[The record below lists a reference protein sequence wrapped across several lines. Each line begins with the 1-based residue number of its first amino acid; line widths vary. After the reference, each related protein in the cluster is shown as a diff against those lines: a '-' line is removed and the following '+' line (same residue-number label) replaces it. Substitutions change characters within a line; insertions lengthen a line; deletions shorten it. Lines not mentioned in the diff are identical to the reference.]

1 MLPTGVLKNI
11 CHSLLLALIYSVFRY
26 TRHAHQGQGQHML
39 QVTNIEKSYGKQVL
53 FDGVGFTVN
62 PRERVGLVGRNGHGK
77 STLFRMILGEEHQD
91 SGTITMPSGYTV
103 GHLSQHIHFTE
114 DTVLKEAC
122 LALPVNEDHIDESY
136 KAEAILHG
144 LGFTND
150 DFDRPPSSLSG
161 GYQVRLNLAKVL
173 VSEPNLLL
181 LDEPTNYLD
190 IISVRWLT
198 QFLRAWRNEM
208 ILITHDREFM
218 DSVTTHTMIIHR
230 CKMRKVAGGTQK
242 LYDQI
247 LMEEEIYEKT
257 RQNDEKKRK
266 EVEQFIN
273 RFRAQATKASAVQS
287 RVKALAR
294 HEKLDKLEEIR
305 TLDFKF
311 RSAPFEAKWLMTVE
325 DLSFGFSGD
334 SPKLI
339 DGLSFGVSKK
349 DRIAVIGKNGK
360 GKTTLLNLLAGE
372 MSPTSGDIKLHP
384 NTKIAYF
391 GQTNINRLRPEKT
404 ALQEVMDAHPDY
416 AQGESRAIC
425 GLMMFEGDN
434 ALKKVSVLSGGERSR
449 VLLGKLLVSPANLL
463 MLDEPTN
470 HLDME
475 SIDSLIEA
483 IEAFDG
489 AVIIVT
495 HSELILEAV
504 ATKLIVYDNDAVSVF
519 EGTYLDFLERVGWSD
534 EGGVRTKKGKKQA
547 SDKNGNR
554 KDIKKMR
561 TGIVADKSKVLGAL
575 KKKIAEIEEQITKL
589 EFDVDQD
596 TQRLLE
602 VSIKGEALA
611 IKRLSQ
617 TMRDNKARIE
627 KLFNELETVT
637 NEHDAKAQELDR
649 QLGAPAEIS

>member
-1 MLPTGVLKNI
+1 
-11 CHSLLLALIYSVFRY
+11 
-26 TRHAHQGQGQHML
+26 ML

-53 FDGVGFTVN
+53 FDGVSFTVN

-91 SGTITMPSGYTV
+91 AGTITTPSGYTI

-114 DTVLKEAC
+114 DTVLQEAC
-122 LALPVNEDHIDESY
+122 LALPKNEDHIDETY

-150 DFDRPPSSLSG
+150 DFGRHPSSLSG

-190 IISVRWLT
+190 IVSVRWLT
-198 QFLRAWRNEM
+198 LFLRAWRNEM
-208 ILITHDREFM
+208 IIITHDRDFM

-230 CKMRKVAGGTQK
+230 CKMRKIAGGTQK

-247 LMEEEIYEKT
+247 LLEEEIYEKT

-294 HEKLDKLEEIR
+294 HEKLDKLEEIKS
-305 TLDFKF
+305 LDFKF

-325 DLSFGFSGD
+325 NLTFGFSQD

-339 DGLSFGVSKK
+339 DALSFAVGKK
-349 DRIAVIGKNGK
+349 DRIGVIGKNGK
-360 GKTTLLNLLAGE
+360 GKTTLLNLLARE
-372 MSPTSGDIKLHP
+372 ISPTCGDVRLHP

-404 ALQEVMDAHPDY
+404 ALQEIMDAHPDN
-416 AQGESRAIC
+416 AQGESRSIC

-434 ALKKVSVLSGGERSR
+434 ALKKVSVLSGGEKSR
-449 VLLGKLLVSPANLL
+449 VLLGKLLVSPANML

-504 ATKLIVYDNDAVSVF
+504 ATKLIVFDNDTVSVF
-519 EGTYLDFLERVGWSD
+519 EGTYLDFLERRGWSD
-534 EGGVRTKKGKKQA
+534 EGGVRVKKGKKQQVDRCA
-547 SDKNGNR
+547 NR
-554 KDIKKMR
+554 KDAKKQR
-561 TGIVADKSKVLGAL
+561 VTIVSDKSKVLSSL
-575 KKKIAEIEEQITKL
+575 KSRIAAIEEEIVKL
-589 EFDVDQD
+589 EQAAERD
-596 TQRLLE
+596 TRELLDAS
-602 VSIKGEALA
+602 VKGKALTIKQ
-611 IKRLSQ
+611 LSQ
-617 TMRDNKARIE
+617 SVNEAKAKIE
-627 KLFNELETVT
+627 KLFAELETVT
-637 NEHDAKAQELDR
+637 AEHDAKAQGFDQQLNELA
-649 QLGAPAEIS
+649 QIS

>member
-1 MLPTGVLKNI
+1 
-11 CHSLLLALIYSVFRY
+11 
-26 TRHAHQGQGQHML
+26 ML

-53 FDGVGFTVN
+53 FDGVSFTVN

-77 STLFRMILGEEHQD
+77 STLFRMILGEDHQD
-91 SGTITMPSGYTV
+91 SGTITVPSGYTI

-114 DTVLKEAC
+114 DTVIREAC
-122 LALPVNEDHIDESY
+122 LALPANEDHIDETY

-144 LGFTND
+144 LGFTNA
-150 DFDRPPSSLSG
+150 DFDRHPSSLSG

-190 IISVRWLT
+190 IVSVRWLT

-208 ILITHDREFM
+208 IIITHDRDFM

-230 CKMRKVAGGTQK
+230 CKMRKVSGGTQK
-242 LYDQI
+242 LYGQI

-257 RQNDEKKRK
+257 RQNDEKKRR

-294 HEKLDKLEEIR
+294 HEKLDKLEEIKS
-305 TLDFKF
+305 LDFTF

-325 DLSFGFSGD
+325 DLSFGFSPDG
-334 SPKLI
+334 PKLI
-339 DGLSFGVSKK
+339 EGLSFAVGKK

-360 GKTTLLNLLAGE
+360 GKTTLLNLLAKE
-372 MSPTSGDIKLHP
+372 LSPTSGEVKTHP

-391 GQTNINRLRPEKT
+391 GQTNISRLNPAKT
-404 ALQEVMDAHPDY
+404 ALQEVMESHPDCG
-416 AQGESRAIC
+416 QGEARAIC

-434 ALKKVSVLSGGERSR
+434 ALKKVSVLSGGEKSR

-483 IEAFDG
+483 IEAYDG

-504 ATKLIVYDNDAVSVF
+504 ATKLIIYDSDSVSVF
-519 EGTYLDFLERVGWSD
+519 EGTYLDFLERIGWSD
-534 EGGVRTKKGKKQA
+534 EGGVRVKKGKKLEAQK
-547 SDKNGNR
+547 SINR
-554 KDIKKMR
+554 KDSKKQR
-561 TGIVADKSKVLGAL
+561 AAIVTDKSKILSSL
-575 KKKIAEIEEQITKL
+575 KTRITTIEEEITKL
-589 EFDVDQD
+589 EQDVEQN
-596 TQRLLE
+596 TQELLE
-602 VSIKGEALA
+602 ASVKGRALEIK
-611 IKRLSQ
+611 KLSQ
-617 TMRDNKARIE
+617 SVNEAKTRIE
-627 KLFNELETVT
+627 KLFVELENVTAEHDRKALEFDQQLNEL
-637 NEHDAKAQELDR
+637 AQ
-649 QLGAPAEIS
+649 IS

>member
-1 MLPTGVLKNI
+1 
-11 CHSLLLALIYSVFRY
+11 
-26 TRHAHQGQGQHML
+26 ML

-53 FDGVGFTVN
+53 FDGVSFTVN

-77 STLFRMILGEEHQD
+77 STLFRMILGEDHQD
-91 SGTITMPSGYTV
+91 SGTITVPSGYTI

-114 DTVLKEAC
+114 DTVIREAC
-122 LALPVNEDHIDESY
+122 LALPANEDHIDETY

-144 LGFTND
+144 LGFTNA
-150 DFDRPPSSLSG
+150 DFDRHPSSLSG

-190 IISVRWLT
+190 IVSVRWLT

-208 ILITHDREFM
+208 IIITHDRDFM

-230 CKMRKVAGGTQK
+230 CKMRKVSGGTQK
-242 LYDQI
+242 LYGQI

-294 HEKLDKLEEIR
+294 HEKLDKLEEIKS
-305 TLDFKF
+305 LDFTF

-325 DLSFGFSGD
+325 DLSFGFSPDG
-334 SPKLI
+334 PKLI
-339 DGLSFGVSKK
+339 EGLSFAVGKK

-360 GKTTLLNLLAGE
+360 GKTTLLNLLAKE
-372 MSPTSGDIKLHP
+372 LSPTSGEVKTHP

-391 GQTNINRLRPEKT
+391 GQTNISRLNPAKT
-404 ALQEVMDAHPDY
+404 ALQEVMESHPDCG
-416 AQGESRAIC
+416 QGEARAIC

-434 ALKKVSVLSGGERSR
+434 ALKKVSVLSGGEKSR

-483 IEAFDG
+483 IEAYDG

-504 ATKLIVYDNDAVSVF
+504 ATKLIIYDSDSVSVF
-519 EGTYLDFLERVGWSD
+519 EGTYLDFLERIGWSD
-534 EGGVRTKKGKKQA
+534 EGGVRVKKGKKLEAQK
-547 SDKNGNR
+547 SINR
-554 KDIKKMR
+554 KDSKKQR
-561 TGIVADKSKVLGAL
+561 AAIVTDKSKILSSL
-575 KKKIAEIEEQITKL
+575 KTRITTIEEEITKL
-589 EFDVDQD
+589 EQDVEQN
-596 TQRLLE
+596 TQELLE
-602 VSIKGEALA
+602 ASVKGRALEIK
-611 IKRLSQ
+611 KLSQ
-617 TMRDNKARIE
+617 SVNEAKTRIE
-627 KLFNELETVT
+627 KLFVELENVTAEHDRKALEFDQQLNEL
-637 NEHDAKAQELDR
+637 AQ
-649 QLGAPAEIS
+649 IS

>member
-1 MLPTGVLKNI
+1 
-11 CHSLLLALIYSVFRY
+11 
-26 TRHAHQGQGQHML
+26 ML
-39 QVTNIEKSYGKQVL
+39 QVTNIEKSYGKQLL
-53 FDGVGFTVN
+53 FDGVSFTVN

-91 SGTITMPSGYTV
+91 SGSITVPSGYTI

-114 DTVLKEAC
+114 DTVIKEAC
-122 LALPVNEDHIDESY
+122 LALPKNEDHIDETY

-144 LGFTND
+144 LGFMNA
-150 DFDRPPSSLSG
+150 DFDRHPSSLSG

-173 VSEPNLLL
+173 ASEPNLLL

-198 QFLRAWRNEM
+198 QFLRAWRNEL
-208 ILITHDREFM
+208 IIITHDRDFM

-230 CKMRKVAGGTQK
+230 CKMRKVSGGTQK

-266 EVEQFIN
+266 EIEQFIN

-287 RVKALAR
+287 RIKALAR
-294 HEKLDKLEEIR
+294 HEKLDKLEEIKS
-305 TLDFKF
+305 LDFKF

-325 DLSFGFSGD
+325 DLSFGFKNG
-334 SPKLI
+334 PKLI
-339 DGLSFGVSKK
+339 DGLSFAVGKK

-360 GKTTLLNLLAGE
+360 GKTTLLNLLAKELSPASGE
-372 MSPTSGDIKLHP
+372 VKTHP

-404 ALQEVMDAHPDY
+404 ALQEVMESHPDCG
-416 AQGESRAIC
+416 QGEARAIC

-434 ALKKVSVLSGGERSR
+434 ALKKVSVLSGGEKSR

-483 IEAFDG
+483 IEAFEG

-504 ATKLIVYDNDAVSVF
+504 ATKLIVYDNDSVSVF

-534 EGGVRTKKGKKQA
+534 EGGVRVKKGKKQEA
-547 SDKNGNR
+547 QKNINR
-554 KDIKKMR
+554 KDSKKLR
-561 TGIVADKSKVLGAL
+561 ATIVSDKSKILSSL
-575 KKKIAEIEEQITKL
+575 KMRITAIEEEITKL
-589 EFDVDQD
+589 EQDVERE
-596 TQRLLE
+596 TQELLE
-602 VSIKGEALA
+602 ASVKGKALEIK
-611 IKRLSQ
+611 KLSQ
-617 TMRDNKARIE
+617 SVNEAKTRIE
-627 KLFNELETVT
+627 KLFTEFETVT
-637 NEHDAKAQELDR
+637 AEHDAKAQEFDQ
-649 QLGAPAEIS
+649 QLNELAQIS

>member
-1 MLPTGVLKNI
+1 
-11 CHSLLLALIYSVFRY
+11 
-26 TRHAHQGQGQHML
+26 ML

-77 STLFRMILGEEHQD
+77 TTLFRMILGEEHPD
-91 SGTITMPSGYTV
+91 AGTITMPSGYSV

-114 DTVLKEAC
+114 ATVLSEAC
-122 LALPVNEDHIDESY
+122 LALPKNDDHIDETY

-150 DFDRPPSSLSG
+150 DFERPPSALSG
-161 GYQVRLNLAKVL
+161 GFQVRLNLAKVL
-173 VSEPNLLL
+173 VSECNLLL

-190 IISVRWLT
+190 IVSVRWLT
-198 QFLRAWRNEM
+198 QFLRAWRNELV
-208 ILITHDREFM
+208 IITHDRDFM

-230 CKMRKVAGGTQK
+230 CKVRKIAGGTQK

-266 EVEQFIN
+266 EIEQFIN

-287 RVKALAR
+287 RIKALAR
-294 HEKLDKLEEIR
+294 HEKLDKLENIK

-311 RSAPFEAKWLMTVE
+311 RSAPFEAKRLMSV
-325 DLSFGFSGD
+325 DNLSFSFGNG
-334 SPKLI
+334 PNLI
-339 DGLSFGVSKK
+339 EGLSFAVGKK

-360 GKTTLLNLLAGE
+360 GKTTLLNLLANE
-372 MSPTSGDIKLHP
+372 LSPSAGGIKVHP

-391 GQTNINRLRPEKT
+391 GQTNIDRLRPEKT
-404 ALQEVMDAHPDY
+404 ALQEIIDVHPDHSQNE
-416 AQGESRAIC
+416 ARSIC

-483 IEAFDG
+483 IDSFDG

-504 ATKLIVYDNDAVSVF
+504 ATRLIIYDNDTVSLF
-519 EGTYLDFLERVGWSD
+519 EGTYLDFLDRVGWSD
-534 EGGVRTKKGKKQA
+534 EGGVRSRNGKKKESQK
-547 SDKNGNR
+547 SVNR
-554 KDIKKMR
+554 KDAKKMR
-561 TGIVADKSKVLGAL
+561 AGLVTDRSKAIGAI
-575 KKKIAEIEEQITKL
+575 KNRITAVEEEITRLEQTVEK
-589 EFDVDQD
+589 D
-596 TQRLLE
+596 TQDLLE
-602 VSIKGEALA
+602 ASVKGRALD

-617 TMRDNKARIE
+617 AIADAKAKIE
-627 KLFNELETVT
+627 SLFAELETLT
-637 NEHDAKAQELDR
+637 AEHDAKAREFDQQMDELA
-649 QLGAPAEIS
+649 GIS

>member
-1 MLPTGVLKNI
+1 
-11 CHSLLLALIYSVFRY
+11 
-26 TRHAHQGQGQHML
+26 ML

-53 FDGVGFTVN
+53 FDGVGFTIN

-91 SGTITMPSGYTV
+91 AGTITTPSGYTI

-114 DTVLKEAC
+114 DTILKEAC
-122 LALPVNEDHIDESY
+122 LALPPNEDHIDESY

-144 LGFTND
+144 LGFTNA
-150 DFDRPPSSLSG
+150 DFDRHPSSLSG

-173 VSEPNLLL
+173 ASEPNLLL

-190 IISVRWLT
+190 IVSVRWLT

-208 ILITHDREFM
+208 IIITHDRDFM

-230 CKMRKVAGGTQK
+230 CKMRKVAGNTQK

-266 EVEQFIN
+266 EVEQFIT

-294 HEKLDKLEEIR
+294 HEKLDKLDEIR
-305 TLDFKF
+305 SLDFKF

-325 DLSFGFSGD
+325 DLSFSFSKDG
-334 SPKLI
+334 PKLI
-339 DGLSFGVSKK
+339 DGLSFAVGKQ

-360 GKTTLLNLLAGE
+360 GKTTLLNVLARE
-372 MSPTSGDIKLHP
+372 LSPTTGEVKTHP

-404 ALQEVMDAHPDY
+404 AVQEVMESHPDCG
-416 AQGESRAIC
+416 QGEARAIC

-463 MLDEPTN
+463 ILDEPTN

-504 ATKLIVYDNDAVSVF
+504 ATKLIVYDNETVSVF
-519 EGTYLDFLERVGWSD
+519 EGTYLDFLDRVGWSD
-534 EGGVRTKKGKKQA
+534 EGGVRVKKGKKQDA
-547 SDKNGNR
+547 DRNVNR
-554 KDIKKMR
+554 KDAKKQR
-561 TGIVADKSKVLGAL
+561 ANLVSDKSKVLSSL
-575 KKKIAEIEEQITKL
+575 KNRITAIEEEITKL
-589 EFDVDQD
+589 EQAVERD
-596 TQRLLE
+596 TQELLE
-602 VSIKGEALA
+602 ASVKGKALTIKQ
-611 IKRLSQ
+611 LSQ
-617 TMRDNKARIE
+617 AVNEAKARIE
-627 KLFNELETVT
+627 KLFAELETVT
-637 NEHDAKAQELDR
+637 AEHDAKAQEFDQ
-649 QLGAPAEIS
+649 QLAELAQIS

>member
-1 MLPTGVLKNI
+1 
-11 CHSLLLALIYSVFRY
+11 
-26 TRHAHQGQGQHML
+26 ML
-39 QVTNIEKSYGKQVL
+39 QVANIQKSYGKQLL
-53 FDGVGFTVN
+53 FDGVSFTVN

-91 SGTITMPSGYTV
+91 AGTITVPSGYSI

-114 DTVLKEAC
+114 DTVLQEAC
-122 LALPVNEDHIDESY
+122 LALPPNEDHIDETY

-144 LGFTND
+144 LGFTNE
-150 DFDRPPSSLSG
+150 DFGRDPDSLSG

-173 VSEPNLLL
+173 ASEPNLLL

-190 IISVRWLT
+190 IVSVRWLT
-198 QFLRAWRNEM
+198 QFLRAWRTEM
-208 ILITHDREFM
+208 IIITHDRDFM

-230 CKMRKVAGGTQK
+230 CKVRKVPGNTQK

-257 RQNDEKKRK
+257 RLNDEKKRK

-287 RVKALAR
+287 RIKALAR
-294 HEKLDKLEEIR
+294 HQMLDKLEEIQ

-325 DLSFGFSGD
+325 DLSFRFGPD
-334 SPKLI
+334 QPKLI
-339 DGLSFGVSKK
+339 DGLSFGVGKK
-349 DRIAVIGKNGK
+349 DRIGVIGKNGK
-360 GKTTLLNLLAGE
+360 GKTTLLNLLGRE
-372 MSPTSGDIKLHP
+372 MAPTSGEVKLHP

-391 GQTNINRLRPEKT
+391 GQTNINRLRPDKT
-404 ALQEVMDAHPDY
+404 ALQEVMDAHPDCG
-416 AQGESRAIC
+416 QGEGRAIC

-434 ALKKVSVLSGGERSR
+434 ALKKVSVLSGGEKSR

-504 ATKLIVYDNDAVSVF
+504 ATKLIVYDNDVVSVF

-534 EGGVRTKKGKKQA
+534 EGGVRVKKGKKQDA
-547 SDKNGNR
+547 DRNANR
-554 KDIKKMR
+554 RDTKKQR
-561 TGIVADKSKVLGAL
+561 TALISEKSKALGAL
-575 KKKIAEIEEQITKL
+575 KKKIASLEEEITKI
-589 EFDVDQD
+589 EFDVEQD
-596 TQRLLE
+596 TQRLTE
-602 VSIKGEALA
+602 ATIKGKALE
-611 IKRLSQ
+611 IKQLSQ
-617 TMRDNKARIE
+617 TIRDNKSRVDAR
-627 KLFNELETVT
+627 FAELETVT
-637 NEHDAKAQELDR
+637 TEHDAKAAEFDKQLAELE
-649 QLGAPAEIS
+649 GTG

>member
-1 MLPTGVLKNI
+1 
-11 CHSLLLALIYSVFRY
+11 
-26 TRHAHQGQGQHML
+26 ML

-53 FDGVGFTVN
+53 FDGVSFTVN

-77 STLFRMILGEEHQD
+77 STLFRMILEEEHPD

-114 DTVLKEAC
+114 DTVLAEAC
-122 LALPVNEDHIDESY
+122 LALPKNEDHIDETY

-144 LGFTND
+144 LGFTNA
-150 DFDRPPSSLSG
+150 DFDRPPSALSG

-173 VSEPNLLL
+173 VSVPNLLL

-190 IISVRWLT
+190 IVSVRWLT

-208 ILITHDREFM
+208 IIITHDRDFM

-230 CKMRKVAGGTQK
+230 CKMRKIAGGTQK

-257 RQNDEKKRK
+257 RQNDDKKRK
-266 EVEQFIN
+266 EIEQFIN

-287 RVKALAR
+287 RIKALAR
-294 HEKLDKLEEIR
+294 HEKLDRLEDIKS
-305 TLDFKF
+305 LDFKF
-311 RSAPFEAKWLMTVE
+311 RSAPFEAKWMLTAE
-325 DLSFGFSGD
+325 DLSFSFSRSG
-334 SPKLI
+334 PQLI
-339 DGLSFGVSKK
+339 NGLSFAIGKK

-360 GKTTLLNLLAGE
+360 GKTTLLNLLARE
-372 MSPTSGDIKLHP
+372 LSPTGGEVRLHP
-384 NTKIAYF
+384 NTKTAYF
-391 GQTNINRLRPEKT
+391 GQTNINRLRADKT
-404 ALQEVMDAHPDY
+404 ALQEVMDAHPDSS
-416 AQGESRAIC
+416 QGESRAIC

-434 ALKKVSVLSGGERSR
+434 ALKKVSVLSGGEKSR

-495 HSELILEAV
+495 HSELILEAL
-504 ATKLIVYDNDAVSVF
+504 ATKLIVFDNDSVSVF

-534 EGGVRTKKGKKQA
+534 EAGARAKSGRKKTA
-547 SDKNGNR
+547 DRNGNR
-554 KDIKKMR
+554 KDAKKLR
-561 TGIVADKSKVLGAL
+561 ASLVSDKSRVLGTLKSRIAAL
-575 KKKIAEIEEQITKL
+575 ETEITELEQR
-589 EFDVDQD
+589 VDSEMRD
-596 TQRLLE
+596 LLE
-602 VSIKGEALA
+602 ASGKGKALE

-617 TMRDNKARIE
+617 SMNEAKARIE
-627 KLFNELETVT
+627 DLFAELETVT
-637 NEHDAKAQELDR
+637 LEHDTKAQEFDR
-649 QLGAPAEIS
+649 QLGELAETF

>member
-1 MLPTGVLKNI
+1 
-11 CHSLLLALIYSVFRY
+11 
-26 TRHAHQGQGQHML
+26 ML
-39 QVTNIEKSYGKQVL
+39 QVTNIEKSYGKQML
-53 FDGVGFTVN
+53 FDGVSFTIN

-91 SGTITMPSGYTV
+91 AGTITMPSGYTV

-122 LALPVNEDHIDESY
+122 LALPVNEDHRDETY
-136 KAEAILHG
+136 KAETILHG
-144 LGFTND
+144 LGFVND

-173 VSEPNLLL
+173 ASEPNLLL

-190 IISVRWLT
+190 IVSVRWLT
-198 QFLRAWRNEM
+198 QFLRAWRSEV
-208 ILITHDREFM
+208 IIITHDRDFM

-230 CKMRKVAGGTQK
+230 CKMRKVAGSTQK

-247 LMEEEIYEKT
+247 LLEEEIYEKT

-287 RVKALAR
+287 RIKALAR
-294 HEKLDKLEEIR
+294 HERLEKLNDVKI
-305 TLDFKF
+305 LDFKF
-311 RSAPFEAKWLMTVE
+311 RSAPFEARWLMTVE
-325 DLSFGFSGD
+325 DLSFAFSKN
-334 SPKLI
+334 SPNLI
-339 DGLSFGVSKK
+339 DGLTFSIGKK

-360 GKTTLLNLLAGE
+360 GKTTLLNLLANE
-372 MSPTSGDIKLHP
+372 LSPTRGEVKLHP
-384 NTKIAYF
+384 NAKIAYF
-391 GQTNINRLRPEKT
+391 GQTNINRLQPEKT
-404 ALQEVMDAHPDY
+404 ALQEVMDAHPDRGL
-416 AQGESRAIC
+416 GESRAIC

-434 ALKKVSVLSGGERSR
+434 ALKKVSVLSGGEKSR

-463 MLDEPTN
+463 LLDEPTN

-504 ATKLIVYDNDAVSVF
+504 ATKLIVYDNETVSIF
-519 EGTYLDFLERVGWSD
+519 EGTYLDFLERIGWSD
-534 EGGVRTKKGKKQA
+534 ESGVRVKKGEERDPERNA
-547 SDKNGNR
+547 NR
-554 KDIKKMR
+554 KEAKKLR
-561 TGIVADKSKVLGAL
+561 TGIISEKSKVLSAL
-575 KKKIAEIEEQITKL
+575 KKKITVIEEEITKL
-589 EFDVDQD
+589 EFDVEQD
-596 TQRLLE
+596 TQKLLE
-602 VSIKGEALA
+602 ASIKGEALA

-617 TMRDNKARIE
+617 SVRDNKARIE
-627 KLFNELETVT
+627 ARFVELEAVT
-637 NEHDAKAQELDR
+637 NEHDTKATVFEQQLKEL
-649 QLGAPAEIS
+649 AEIS

>member
-1 MLPTGVLKNI
+1 
-11 CHSLLLALIYSVFRY
+11 
-26 TRHAHQGQGQHML
+26 ML
-39 QVTNIEKSYGKQVL
+39 QVTNIEKSYGKQAL

-91 SGTITMPSGYTV
+91 SGAITVPSGYTI

-122 LALPVNEDHIDESY
+122 LALPVNEDHIDETY

-150 DFDRPPSSLSG
+150 DFDSPPSSLSG

-198 QFLRAWRNEM
+198 QFLRAWRNEL
-208 ILITHDREFM
+208 IIITHDREFM

-230 CKMRKVAGGTQK
+230 CKMRKVAGNTQK
-242 LYDQI
+242 LYGQI
-247 LMEEEIYEKT
+247 LMEEEIHEKT
-257 RQNDEKKRK
+257 RQNDDKKRK

-294 HEKLDKLEEIR
+294 HEKLDKLEEIKS
-305 TLDFKF
+305 LDFKF
-311 RSAPFEAKWLMTVE
+311 RAAPFEAKWLMTVE
-325 DLSFGFSGD
+325 DLSFSFSENG
-334 SPKLI
+334 PKLI
-339 DGLSFGVSKK
+339 EGLSLGVGKK

-372 MSPTSGDIKLHP
+372 MSPTGGEVKLHP

-391 GQTNINRLRPEKT
+391 GQTNIDRLRPQKT
-404 ALQEVMDAHPDY
+404 ALQEVMDAHPDC

-504 ATKLIVYDNDAVSVF
+504 ATKLIVYDNDTVSIF

-534 EGGVRTKKGKKQA
+534 EGGVRVKKGKKQN
-547 SDKNGNR
+547 NGNVNR
-554 KDIKKMR
+554 KDAKKQR
-561 TGIVADKSKVLGAL
+561 SEIVSDKSKVLAGL
-575 KKKIAEIEEQITKL
+575 KKKIAELEEEITKL
-589 EFDVDQD
+589 EFDVEQD

-602 VSIKGEALA
+602 ASLKGKALA
-611 IKRLSQ
+611 IKQLSQ
-617 TMRDNKARIE
+617 SVGDAKARIDA
-627 KLFNELETVT
+627 LFAELQTAT
-637 NEHDAKAQELDR
+637 TEHDAKAREFEQ
-649 QLGAPAEIS
+649 QLNVVPTS

>member
-1 MLPTGVLKNI
+1 
-11 CHSLLLALIYSVFRY
+11 
-26 TRHAHQGQGQHML
+26 ML
-39 QVTNIEKSYGKQVL
+39 QVTNIEKSYGKQML
-53 FDGVGFTVN
+53 FDGVSFTVN

-77 STLFRMILGEEHQD
+77 STLFRMILGDEHQD
-91 SGTITMPSGYTV
+91 AGTITTPSGYTI

-114 DTVLKEAC
+114 NTVLREAC
-122 LALPVNEDHIDESY
+122 LALPKNEDHIDETY

-150 DFDRPPSSLSG
+150 DFERHPSSLSG

-173 VSEPNLLL
+173 VSDPNLLL

-190 IISVRWLT
+190 IVSVRWLT

-208 ILITHDREFM
+208 IIITHDRDFM

-230 CKMRKVAGGTQK
+230 YKMRKVAGGTQK

-247 LMEEEIYEKT
+247 LLEEEIYEKT
-257 RQNDEKKRK
+257 RLNDEKKRK

-287 RVKALAR
+287 RIKALAK
-294 HEKLDKLEEIR
+294 HEKLDKLEEIK

-325 DLSFGFSGD
+325 DLSFAFSQDG
-334 SPKLI
+334 PQLI
-339 DGLSFGVSKK
+339 NDLSFAVGKK
-349 DRIAVIGKNGK
+349 DRIGVIGKNGK
-360 GKTTLLNLLAGE
+360 GKTTLLNLLARELPPADGE
-372 MSPTSGDIKLHP
+372 IRLHP

-391 GQTNINRLRPEKT
+391 GQTNINRLRTEKT
-404 ALQEVMDAHPDY
+404 ALQEIMDAHPDH

-434 ALKKVSVLSGGERSR
+434 ALKKISVLSGGEKSR

-504 ATKLIVYDNDAVSVF
+504 ATRLIVFDSDIVSVF

-534 EGGVRTKKGKKQA
+534 EGGVRAKKGRKHEA
-547 SDKNGNR
+547 DRSVNR
-554 KDIKKMR
+554 KDAKKQR
-561 TGIVADKSKVLGAL
+561 AGIVSDKSRVLGSFKSRIAAL
-575 KKKIAEIEEQITKL
+575 EEEITKL
-589 EFDVDQD
+589 EQDVERD
-596 TQRLLE
+596 TRELLQAS
-602 VSIKGEALA
+602 VKGKALN
-611 IKRLSQ
+611 IRQLSQ
-617 TMRDNKARIE
+617 SVTDAKARID
-627 KLFNELETVT
+627 KLFAELETVSE
-637 NEHDAKAQELDR
+637 EHDAKAQEFDQ
-649 QLGAPAEIS
+649 QLNALAQIG

>member
-1 MLPTGVLKNI
+1 
-11 CHSLLLALIYSVFRY
+11 
-26 TRHAHQGQGQHML
+26 ML

-91 SGTITMPSGYTV
+91 SGTITVPSGYAI

-122 LALPVNEDHIDESY
+122 LALPKNEDHIDESY

-144 LGFTND
+144 LGFTNK
-150 DFDRPPSSLSG
+150 DFERPPSSLSG

-190 IISVRWLT
+190 IVSVRWIT
-198 QFLRAWRNEM
+198 QFLRAWRNEL
-208 ILITHDREFM
+208 IIITHDREFM

-230 CKMRKVAGGTQK
+230 CKMRKIAGNTQK

-287 RVKALAR
+287 RIKALAR
-294 HEKLDKLEEIR
+294 HETLGKLEEIK

-311 RSAPFEAKWLMTVE
+311 RSAPFEAKWLMTVD
-325 DLSFGFSGD
+325 DLAFGFGKD
-334 SPKLI
+334 SPLLI
-339 DGLSFGVSKK
+339 DGISFAVGKK

-360 GKTTLLNLLAGE
+360 GKTTLLNLLARE
-372 MSPTSGDIKLHP
+372 MSSTTGEVKLHP

-391 GQTNINRLRPEKT
+391 GQTNINRLRNDKT
-404 ALQEVMDAHPDY
+404 ALQEIMDAHPDHG
-416 AQGESRAIC
+416 QGESRAIC

-434 ALKKVSVLSGGERSR
+434 ALKKVSVLSGGEKSR

-463 MLDEPTN
+463 LLDEPTN
-470 HLDME
+470 HFDIE
-475 SIDSLIEA
+475 SIAWLVEA
-483 IEAFDG
+483 IEVFDG

-495 HSELILEAV
+495 HSEMILNAV
-504 ATKLIVYDNDAVSVF
+504 ATKLIVYDNGIVSVF
-519 EGTYLDFLERVGWSD
+519 DGTYPEFLERIGWND
-534 EGGVRTKKGKKQA
+534 EGGVKIKKAKKQ
-547 SDKNGNR
+547 GNNKGLSR
-554 KDIKKMR
+554 KDL
-561 TGIVADKSKVLGAL
+561 SKPRIESVSDRSRVHGMTAV
-575 KKKIAEIEEQITKL
+575 IEE
-589 EFDVDQD
+589 
-596 TQRLLE
+596 E
-602 VSIKGEALA
+602 VA
-611 IKRLSQ
+611 
-617 TMRDNKARIE
+617 AR
-627 KLFNELETVT
+627 
-637 NEHDAKAQELDR
+637 
-649 QLGAPAEIS
+649 

>member
-1 MLPTGVLKNI
+1 
-11 CHSLLLALIYSVFRY
+11 
-26 TRHAHQGQGQHML
+26 
-39 QVTNIEKSYGKQVL
+39 
-53 FDGVGFTVN
+53 
-62 PRERVGLVGRNGHGK
+62 GLVGRNGHGK

-91 SGTITMPSGYTV
+91 SGTITVPSGYTI

-150 DFDRPPSSLSG
+150 DFGRPPSSLSG

-208 ILITHDREFM
+208 IIITHDREFM

-294 HEKLDKLEEIR
+294 HEKLDKLEEIK

-311 RSAPFEAKWLMTVE
+311 RSAPFEAKWMMTVE

-339 DGLSFGVSKK
+339 DGLSFGVGKK

-372 MSPTSGDIKLHP
+372 MSPTSGDVKLHP

-483 IEAFDG
+483 IEVFDG

-504 ATKLIVYDNDAVSVF
+504 ATKLIVYDNDSVSVF
-519 EGTYLDFLERVGWSD
+519 EGTYLDFLDRVGWSD
-534 EGGVRTKKGKKQA
+534 EGGVRMKKGKKQDA
-547 SDKNGNR
+547 DRNGNR
-554 KDIKKMR
+554 KDAKKAR

-575 KKKIAEIEEQITKL
+575 KKKIATLEEEITKL
-589 EFDVDQD
+589 EFDVEQD

-602 VSIKGEALA
+602 VTVKGEALA

-617 TMRDNKARIE
+617 AMRDNKARIE
-627 KLFNELETVT
+627 KLFNELEAVT
-637 NEHDAKAQELDR
+637 NEHDAKAQEFDR
-649 QLGAPAEIS
+649 QLGEPAEIL